1 MAAIHITEAESVI
14 LEVLW
19 RLGPLPPVKLI
30 AEVKAVRPWGGATV
44 KTLLGRLM
52 HKKAVKSAREDGV
65 LRYRVLIERAAYVDG
80 EVGAL
85 VDRLFGGDE
94 AALIALLNE
103 RRNSARRSGGWRRK
117 PD

>member
-30 AEVKAVRPWGGATV
+30 AEVKAVHPWGGATI

-52 HKKAVKSAREDGV
+52 HKKAVKSVREDGV
-65 LRYRVLIERAAYVDG
+65 LRYRVLIERSAYVES

-85 VDRLFGGDE
+85 IDRLFGGD
-94 AALIALLNE
+94 AALLIARLNQ
-103 RRNSARRSGGWRRK
+103 RRCEDPG
-117 PD
+117 

>member
-1 MAAIHITEAESVI
+1 VAAIHITEAESVI
-14 LEVLW
+14 LQVLW

-30 AEVKAVRPWGGATV
+30 AEVKAVRPWGGATI

-52 HKKAVKSAREDGV
+52 HKKAVKSVREEGL
-65 LRYRVLIERAAYVDG
+65 LRYRALIERSAYVDG

-94 AALIALLNE
+94 AALIALLSE
-103 RRNSARRSGGWRRK
+103 RRRAD

>member
-30 AEVKAVRPWGGATV
+30 TEVKAVRPWGGATI

-52 HKKAVKSAREDGV
+52 HKKAVKSVRYEGV
-65 LRYRVLIERAAYVDG
+65 LRYRVLIERSAYIDG

-94 AALIALLNE
+94 AVLIALLSE
-103 RRNSARRSGGWRRK
+103 RRRA
-117 PD
+117 DLD

>member
-1 MAAIHITEAESVI
+1 VAAIHITEAESVI

-30 AEVKAVRPWGGATV
+30 TEVKAVRPWGI

-52 HKKAVKSAREDGV
+52 HKKAVKSVRYEGV
-65 LRYRVLIERAAYVDG
+65 LRYRVLIERSAYVDS

-85 VDRLFGGDE
+85 VDRLCGGDE
-94 AALIALLNE
+94 APLIALLSE
-103 RRNSARRSGGWRRK
+103 RRRAD

>member
-30 AEVKAVRPWGGATV
+30 AEVKAVRPWGGATI

-52 HKKAVKSAREDGV
+52 HKKAVKSVREEGM
-65 LRYRVLIERAAYVDG
+65 LRYRVLIERSAYIDG

-85 VDRLFGGDE
+85 VNRLFGGDE
-94 AALIALLNE
+94 ATLIALLSE
-103 RRNSARRSGGWRRK
+103 RRRADS
-117 PD
+117 D

>member
-1 MAAIHITEAESVI
+1 MAPAIHITEAESVI

-30 AEVKAVRPWGGATV
+30 VEVKAVRPWGGATI

-52 HKKAVKSAREDGV
+52 HKKAVKSVREEGV
-65 LRYRVLIERAAYVDG
+65 LRYRVLIERSVYIDG

-85 VDRLFGGDE
+85 VNRLFGGDE
-94 AALIALLNE
+94 AALITLLSK
-103 RRNSARRSGGWRRK
+103 RRLADS
-117 PD
+117 D

>member
-1 MAAIHITEAESVI
+1 VAAIHITEAESVI
-14 LEVLW
+14 LQVLW

-30 AEVKAVRPWGGATV
+30 VEVKAVRPWGGATI

-52 HKKAVKSAREDGV
+52 HKKAVKSVREEGL
-65 LRYRVLIERAAYVDG
+65 LRYRALIERSAYVDG

-94 AALIALLNE
+94 AALLALLSE
-103 RRNSARRSGGWRRK
+103 RRRAD

>member
-30 AEVKAVRPWGGATV
+30 AEVKAVRPWGGATI

-52 HKKAVKSAREDGV
+52 HKKAVKSVREEGM
-65 LRYRVLIERAAYVDG
+65 LRYRVLIERSAYIDG

-85 VDRLFGGDE
+85 VNRLFGGDE
-94 AALIALLNE
+94 ARLIALLSE
-103 RRNSARRSGGWRRK
+103 RRRADS
-117 PD
+117 D